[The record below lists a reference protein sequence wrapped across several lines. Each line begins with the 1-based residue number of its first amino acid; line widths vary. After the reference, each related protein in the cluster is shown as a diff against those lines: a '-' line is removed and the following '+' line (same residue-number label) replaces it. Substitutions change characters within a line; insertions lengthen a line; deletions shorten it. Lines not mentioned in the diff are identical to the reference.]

1 DGGHGK
7 RTVCPR
13 GRRVRDG
20 GVALRE
26 PARVESE
33 HAPRPARRRPG
44 ALRGGTEA
52 GDADPAGAGRLP
64 APDPGVLRPHSRM
77 AGSRSDRGAGEEA
90 PGVDDRADRQ
100 GVRRRFAAAGDPEH
114 QVPRPQALRVAAVVL
129 QGDVGRA
136 DPVRGQRAD
145 PRGQPDQ
152 AARVPERRAA
162 GGVDGAARGPG
173 LRVALPRREHA
184 RRVHRGLRAR
194 RRRGH
199 AREPAQ
205 EQRGHAGRDLASEGR
220 RTRPHRQRDRGAQ
233 AGASRPVGARAGGVT
248 MIFTI
253 VGARPNFM
261 KAAPIHRAFERAGI
275 AHGPVHTGQHYD
287 EAMSKVFFGDLGMPR
302 PVIDLGVGSGTHAQ
316 QTAAVMVGLEAFF
329 TEKKPEAV
337 LVVGDVMRT
346 LASSL
351 VTPKMGIFSAHV
363 EAGLRSRDWSMPEE
377 VNRIVTDS
385 LADLL
390 LTPSPDGDKNLL
402 AEGCEPD
409 SIVCVG
415 NVMIDTLLEYLPRA
429 RDLRTPEK
437 LGLTPGNYAVL

>member
-1 DGGHGK
+1 
-7 RTVCPR
+7 V
-13 GRRVRDG
+13 
-20 GVALRE
+20 
-26 PARVESE
+26 
-33 HAPRPARRRPG
+33 
-44 ALRGGTEA
+44 
-52 GDADPAGAGRLP
+52 
-64 APDPGVLRPHSRM
+64 
-77 AGSRSDRGAGEEA
+77 
-90 PGVDDRADRQ
+90 
-100 GVRRRFAAAGDPEH
+100 
-114 QVPRPQALRVAAVVL
+114 
-129 QGDVGRA
+129 
-136 DPVRGQRAD
+136 
-145 PRGQPDQ
+145 
-152 AARVPERRAA
+152 
-162 GGVDGAARGPG
+162 
-173 LRVALPRREHA
+173 
-184 RRVHRGLRAR
+184 
-194 RRRGH
+194 
-199 AREPAQ
+199 
-205 EQRGHAGRDLASEGR
+205 
-220 RTRPHRQRDRGAQ
+220 
-233 AGASRPVGARAGGVT
+233 
-248 MIFTI
+248 IFTV

-275 AHGPVHTGQHYD
+275 SHGLVHTGQHYD

-337 LVVGDVMRT
+337 LVVGDVNST

-351 VTPKMGIFSAHV
+351 VTAKGGIFSAHV

-415 NVMIDTLLEYLPRA
+415 NVMIDTLLEHLPRA

-437 LGLTPGNYAVL
+437 LGLTPGNYAVLTLHRPSNVDDPATFRGLLDAIATIAAQLPVVFPVHPRTRKQAAAIGHDLDAIPGLKLMEPMGYLEFLSLTSQARLILTDSGGLQEESTVLGIPCLTLRHNTERPITVEQGTNKLVGTDPDVIKREAKAALAAKPGARHPVPALWDGHTADRIVAAVRAKIGI

>member
-1 DGGHGK
+1 
-7 RTVCPR
+7 
-13 GRRVRDG
+13 
-20 GVALRE
+20 
-26 PARVESE
+26 
-33 HAPRPARRRPG
+33 
-44 ALRGGTEA
+44 
-52 GDADPAGAGRLP
+52 
-64 APDPGVLRPHSRM
+64 
-77 AGSRSDRGAGEEA
+77 
-90 PGVDDRADRQ
+90 
-100 GVRRRFAAAGDPEH
+100 
-114 QVPRPQALRVAAVVL
+114 
-129 QGDVGRA
+129 
-136 DPVRGQRAD
+136 
-145 PRGQPDQ
+145 
-152 AARVPERRAA
+152 
-162 GGVDGAARGPG
+162 
-173 LRVALPRREHA
+173 
-184 RRVHRGLRAR
+184 
-194 RRRGH
+194 
-199 AREPAQ
+199 
-205 EQRGHAGRDLASEGR
+205 
-220 RTRPHRQRDRGAQ
+220 
-233 AGASRPVGARAGGVT
+233 

-261 KAAPIHRAFERAGI
+261 KAAPIHRAFERVGI
-275 AHGPVHTGQHYD
+275 AHGLVHTGQHYD

-337 LVVGDVMRT
+337 LVVGDVNST

-351 VTPKMGIFSAHV
+351 VTAKMGIFSAHV

-415 NVMIDTLLEYLPRA
+415 NVMIDTLLEHLPRA

-437 LGLTPGNYAVL
+437 LGLTPANYAVLTLHRPSNVDDPATFRGLLDAIATIAAQLPVVFPVHPRTRKQAAAIGHDLDAIPGLKLMEPMGYLEFLSLTSQARLILTDSGGLQEESTVLGIPCLTLRHNTERPITVEQGTNKLVGTDPDVIKREAKAALAAKPGERHPVPALWDGHTADRIVAAVRAKIGI